1 MLIDVTPR
9 DNHSPYKSR
18 VYVLWC
24 ELIITLVNFWTT
36 NKDYINRYVLA

>member
-1 MLIDVTPR
+1 MRLTQR

-18 VYVLWC
+18 IYVLWGK
-24 ELIITLVNFWTT
+24 LIITLVNFWTT